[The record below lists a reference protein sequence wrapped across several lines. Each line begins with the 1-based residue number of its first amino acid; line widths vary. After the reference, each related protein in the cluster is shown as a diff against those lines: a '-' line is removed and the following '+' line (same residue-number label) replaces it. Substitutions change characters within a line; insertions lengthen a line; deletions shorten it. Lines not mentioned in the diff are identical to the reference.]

1 MPRVEISEA
10 AAPVSRAVEKVRLFI
25 IVMSLPFL
33 RSAYE
38 AGGNRNSDQL
48 YELI

>member
-33 RSAYE
+33 SSAYE
-38 AGGNRNSDQL
+38 AGGDHNSDQL

>member
-25 IVMSLPFL
+25 IMILFL
-33 RSAYE
+33 HRK
-38 AGGNRNSDQL
+38 D
-48 YELI
+48 